1 MAHGCAVWSHS
12 VKGAVPS
19 VITIL
24 QDSERTLEGQL
35 GQLDEDGLNGEAGE
49 GWRLA
54 ERGSQGLRG
63 KEGISSH
70 PGSLPGLGWR
80 LWDQGTTG
88 THTQQGHWGPL
99 CSR

>member
-49 GWRLA
+49 G
-54 ERGSQGLRG
+54 
-63 KEGISSH
+63 
-70 PGSLPGLGWR
+70 
-80 LWDQGTTG
+80 
-88 THTQQGHWGPL
+88 
-99 CSR
+99 